1 MAAEEDVNEL
11 IEQFHLAQGS
21 SSKGTPKPMKVLWSH
36 REDVSLAVG
45 VVYNVRAPKECTRG
59 SGQSCPAAR
68 TP

>member
-11 IEQFHLAQGS
+11 IEQFQLAQGEPF
-21 SSKGTPKPMKVLWSH
+21 KGNPEPMKMLWSS